1 MATYAVRRKTLLE
14 FLEYAEL
21 EKLVERGFL
30 RPMLHD
36 SGEAVM
42 VIRVPELFASEAADV
57 LGIELSK
64 GPKLTRER
72 LRCG

>member
-1 MATYAVRRKTLLE
+1 
-14 FLEYAEL
+14 
-21 EKLVERGFL
+21 
-30 RPMLHD
+30 MLHD